1 MSYYFHGVIN
11 MKKYMCILCGLIY
24 DEQLGWPEDG
34 ITAGTKWEDVPESWI
49 CPECAASKGDFEMI
63 EI

>member
-1 MSYYFHGVIN
+1 

-24 DEQLGWPEDG
+24 DEQLGWPEDN
-34 ITAGTKWEDVPESWI
+34 IAPGTKWEDVPASWI
-49 CPECAASKGDFEMI
+49 CPECAAGKSDFEMV